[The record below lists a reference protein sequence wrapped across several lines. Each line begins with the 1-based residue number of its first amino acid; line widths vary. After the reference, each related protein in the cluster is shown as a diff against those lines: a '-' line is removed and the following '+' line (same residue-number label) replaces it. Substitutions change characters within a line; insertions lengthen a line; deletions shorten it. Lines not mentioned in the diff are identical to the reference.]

1 MHTRTTRT
9 AAVAAALALT
19 MTVGGCSLLRGGED
33 ALPAPSRST
42 SATPT
47 PTPTPSATAGTDAA
61 GQTEADLLRESA
73 SPRPPTAAPTE
84 APRPA
89 PTMSSIPP
97 GTVVSEG
104 DVASPKGSVHFH
116 FRVVADQ
123 DDRFAVQYS
132 GFTSTLPVPVSASFL
147 RVTPAVGDGMS
158 HTGDGDHQLGGATA
172 TPGPTVSVPMAQA
185 GHDPSFLGAL
195 VTYSSATP
203 DAAVPVEIGP
213 SKVLAVTPL
222 SWSVPA
228 RTTNVHPTDGGA
240 AANATGTVPSTTDSG
255 APASYVVAPDDLI
268 GDVAARFGL
277 SVEDLV
283 WLNPSLTVFGDQQ
296 YLYEGTTMNL
306 DPLRR

>member
-1 MHTRTTRT
+1 
-9 AAVAAALALT
+9 
-19 MTVGGCSLLRGGED
+19 
-33 ALPAPSRST
+33 
-42 SATPT
+42 
-47 PTPTPSATAGTDAA
+47 
-61 GQTEADLLRESA
+61 
-73 SPRPPTAAPTE
+73 
-84 APRPA
+84 
-89 PTMSSIPP
+89 MSSIAP

-158 HTGDGDHQLGGATA
+158 HTGDGDHQLGGATT

-195 VTYSSATP
+195 VTYSSATT

-213 SKVLAVTPL
+213 GKVLAVTPL

-228 RTTNVHPTDGGA
+228 RTTNVHPTDRGA

-277 SVEDLV
+277 SVQDLV

-296 YLYEGTTMNL
+296 YLYEGTTLNL